1 MKNSSDCTVG
11 VTITRDMM
19 LHRLPKN
26 TTLAQRTQVLGLEN
40 PDCRRRFHIW
50 IPYRIALEKRGHVV
64 DLAQNG
70 EECCEFYKTALKDAI
85 RQKKSDE
92 DKYYY
97 HHTDSSSSSRSTSA
111 SSNDQALSSSPSS
124 SLLLP
129 AKAPFDAVVLDYRM
143 PKKDGLEVAKEILA
157 SNPSQRII
165 FASAYVKETLRES
178 VKELRQVVELMQKPF
193 LPEALVDVLEDSQ
206 AYPELKKLF
215 GNVKKM
221 SEIDFENPTP
231 DQIRDIFEGLKKI
244 QKGRTF

>member
-1 MKNSSDCTVG
+1 M
-11 VTITRDMM
+11 
-19 LHRLPKN
+19 
-26 TTLAQRTQVLGLEN
+26 
-40 PDCRRRFHIW
+40 
-50 IPYRIALEKRGHVV
+50 PYKIVLEKRGHVV

-70 EECCEFYKTALKDAI
+70 EECIELYKTVLKTPI
-85 RQKKSDE
+85 KQKKSYE
-92 DKYYY
+92 EKYYS
-97 HHTDSSSSSRSTSA
+97 HHTDYSGIRTSSTNSN
-111 SSNDQALSSSPSS
+111 SSNDQALSFSSS

-129 AKAPFDAVVLDYRM
+129 TPPPFDAVVLDYRM

-221 SEIDFENPTP
+221 SEIYFENPTP

>member
-1 MKNSSDCTVG
+1 MRILIAED
-11 VTITRDMM
+11 D
-19 LHRLPKN
+19 
-26 TTLAQRTQVLGLEN
+26 
-40 PDCRRRFHIW
+40 PDNW
-50 IPYRIALEKRGHVV
+50 IPYKIFLEKRGHAV
-64 DLAQNG
+64 DFAQNG
-70 EECCEFYKTALKDAI
+70 EVCIEKYKTALKDPT

-92 DKYYY
+92 DGYYNY
-97 HHTDSSSSSRSTSA
+97 HYGNYSSKRRTSSGSN
-111 SSNDQALSSSPSS
+111 NDQALSSSSS
-124 SLLLP
+124 SLFLSP
-129 AKAPFDAVVLDYRM
+129 PPYDAVVLDYRM
-143 PKKDGLEVAKEILA
+143 PKKDGLQAAKEILA

-193 LPEALVDVLEDSQ
+193 LPEALVDVIEDSD

-215 GNVKKM
+215 VNVSKM